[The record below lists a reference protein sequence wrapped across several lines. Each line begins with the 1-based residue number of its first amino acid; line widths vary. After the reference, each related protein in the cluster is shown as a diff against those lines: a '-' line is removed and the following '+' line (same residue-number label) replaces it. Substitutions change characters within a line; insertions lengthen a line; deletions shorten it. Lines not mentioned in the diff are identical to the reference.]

1 MGVGQKVV
9 VPSTSADFNNYTYK
23 QVIVTGPGGIGAEF
37 NVTFNGVA
45 MSLTNGMVFD
55 MDVFSVETGS
65 EYVFLSGYLIT
76 YDFPVYL
83 GNSWA
88 TDYQGMPIIQ
98 SNEGGVFAQSGNTQ
112 YAFYK

>member
-23 QVIVTGPGGIGAEF
+23 QVIVAGSGVGAEF
-37 NVTFNGVA
+37 NVTFNGVS
-45 MSLTNGMVFD
+45 MTLFNGMVFD
-55 MDVFSVETGS
+55 MDVFSVEVGS
-65 EYVFLSGYLIT
+65 ESVFLSGYLIT

-98 SNEGGVFAQSGNTQ
+98 SNEGGVFAQSGDTQ